1 MASRPLT
8 TATSARTPRTHLL
21 QHFSQRSTGF
31 LSQDFSKGPH
41 LRVLASSRTPHP
53 HSLLVPLG
61 SLAYLCELH
70 SCFPWHVNLT
80 HLIPFKT
87 KTSRSGIKYKLH
99 RRPSEKGLRSCGM
112 AFLLSSKKAPPDFL
126 TASQHRPFPALLK
139 TSTCSPQID
148 SACITAK

>member
-1 MASRPLT
+1 MAPRPLT
-8 TATSARTPRTHLL
+8 TAMSARTPRTHLL
-21 QHFSQRSTGF
+21 QHFSQPSAGF
-31 LSQDFSKGPH
+31 LSQDFSKGP
-41 LRVLASSRTPHP
+41 ASQGPSLLPP
-53 HSLLVPLG
+53 ALLVPLG

-99 RRPSEKGLRSCGM
+99 RRPSEKGLRSCAM

-126 TASQHRPFPALLK
+126 TASQPA
-139 TSTCSPQID
+139 STLSGLTED
-148 SACITAK
+148 LNL